1 MTDVREH
8 TDEEFPGSVGP
19 SAAVDDAAVDAAPSG
34 VSLSGG
40 QSFLVAGVGLVSV
53 LAVVI
58 GLVVLIRI
66 GTDENRGGGAA
77 VAGGPVTELTVAATE
92 FAFDPSTAEMPVGEE
107 VTVTMDNVGSVEH
120 EWVVLNEGVRI
131 ADEAEFSEDMVL
143 ARTERVQGGESSTV
157 SFTLDASGTYQV
169 VCLVAGHL
177 AAGMQGTVTASA

>member
-1 MTDVREH
+1 MTEVAEH

-19 SAAVDDAAVDAAPSG
+19 TAAVDDAAIDAAPSG

-66 GTDENRGGGAA
+66 GTDENRGG
-77 VAGGPVTELTVAATE
+77 VAATE
-92 FAFDPSTAEMPVGEE
+92 FAFDPATAEMPVGEE

-120 EWVVLNEGVRI
+120 EWIVLNEGVRI
-131 ADEAEFSEDMVL
+131 GDEAEFSEDMVL

-157 SFTLDASGTYQV
+157 SFTLDATGTYQV